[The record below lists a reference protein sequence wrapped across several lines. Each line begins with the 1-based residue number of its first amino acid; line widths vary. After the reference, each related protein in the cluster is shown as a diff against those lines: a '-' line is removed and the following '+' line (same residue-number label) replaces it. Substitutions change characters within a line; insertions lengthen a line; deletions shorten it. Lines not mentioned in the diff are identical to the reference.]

1 MCCRSYRAG
10 TQKYSLPDQREFQE
24 GEGELGLN
32 RGSLLLSHGEEIGV
46 SDRALES
53 CVLSLFS

>member
-1 MCCRSYRAG
+1 MCCRRYRAG